1 MITVRNVD
9 LYPKS
14 VIAVFCHSWSYYSLY
29 LILQDLVKV
38 PLCHMVDM
46 LLVEQLA
53 WVVVIKADTPAKEI
67 HQDSHR
73 SSREEGVE
81 GGGALSLQPLLDI
94 PTLQFRETV
103 DEGLVLRLE
112 GVESTQGGEGE
123 DSEEEE
129 GALMLFLVAILTTIQ
144 STRTLELNL
153 STHISTI
160 QIRWDEV
167 VGSLLD
173 MVAGHLALDITQEQ
187 GGIISQTGHGHL
199 PQVPLTCQESLLEHR
214 MPIHHTFPSSCL
226 QGKAQP
232 LYLGLHP
239 SLHLWF
245 LLLCL
250 LLVLHPSLPLSIL
263 FPTHLCR
270 GFHRIHRVRALP
282 LLPGPLPLNHCHH
295 SSNTMALALMGS
307 SLVATPTTSLLLTSR
322 DSLCSMATNSNSCME
337 EVVVAKITPL
347 LELVLDKH
355 RALELRDKRLMS
367 LKPW

>member
-1 MITVRNVD
+1 
-9 LYPKS
+9 
-14 VIAVFCHSWSYYSLY
+14 
-29 LILQDLVKV
+29 
-38 PLCHMVDM
+38 MVDM

-53 WVVVIKADTPAKEI
+53 WVVVIEADTPARET
-67 HQDSHR
+67 HQDSHC

-81 GGGALSLQPLLDI
+81 EGGALSLHPLLDI

-103 DEGLVLRLE
+103 DEGLVLGLE

-123 DSEEEE
+123 DSMEEE
-129 GALMLFLVAILTTIQ
+129 GALILFLVAILITIQ

-153 STHISTI
+153 STHIPTI
-160 QIRWDEV
+160 QIQWDEV
-167 VGSLLD
+167 VDSLLD
-173 MVAGHLALDITQEQ
+173 VVAGHLALDITQEQ
-187 GGIISQTGHGHL
+187 GGVISQTGHGHL
-199 PQVPLTCQESLLEHR
+199 PQVPLTCQESVNHLFLLEHR
-214 MPIHHTFPSSCL
+214 MPIRHTFPSSCL

-239 SLHLWF
+239 SLHLWL

-295 SSNTMALALMGS
+295 SSNTMAMVLMGS
-307 SLVATPTTSLLLTSR
+307 SLVATPTTSRLLTSR
-322 DSLCSMATNSNSCME
+322 DSLCSMATSSNSCME
-337 EVVVAKITPL
+337 EVVVVKITPL
-347 LELVLDKH
+347 LELVQDKH
-355 RALELRDKRLMS
+355 RALELRDKHLMS